1 MSHAVVAAC
10 AQRLTDNNYYGMS
23 TYLQVVWLLVLLS
36 IASLIKTL
44 LRRTGRAI
52 LRYNVL
58 YILPATAPLLVGV
71 IGDLLMDVVYA
82 CAILAAVSRTTR
94 CVVCVHCNAA
104 YYCYCSNLSCL
115 SYATTAVH
123 TCAIIWSFLH

>member
-1 MSHAVVAAC
+1 
-10 AQRLTDNNYYGMS
+10 
-23 TYLQVVWLLVLLS
+23 VLLS

-94 CVVCVHCNAA
+94 CVVCALQHLYSTAA
-104 YYCYCSNLSCL
+104 
-115 SYATTAVH
+115 ATATARIWAAHIMQVLH
-123 TCAIIWSFLH
+123 AAHACAIPQSCFDEMFC